1 VEKHKLAKKMAGLA
15 KWTDKDGQWRKHE
28 QEYMAETERMEK
40 EAASGGGDSGA
51 SGDNGPGG
59 AGALSVTHRLAN
71 RRPER
76 LCERAMIFFAAGR
89 CGRTGLTGL
98 SNLKGYA
105 SFSSFVYIRGL
116 RQKRRST
123 LDSVRVHSFRRR
135 LSILGLQLA
144 R

>member
-1 VEKHKLAKKMAGLA
+1 MAKDGKKNDYRKEFRTLLGSEVSGYVEKHKLAEKMAGLA

-71 RRPER
+71 Y
-76 LCERAMIFFAAGR
+76 
-89 CGRTGLTGL
+89 
-98 SNLKGYA
+98 S
-105 SFSSFVYIRGL
+105 
-116 RQKRRST
+116 
-123 LDSVRVHSFRRR
+123 
-135 LSILGLQLA
+135 
-144 R
+144 